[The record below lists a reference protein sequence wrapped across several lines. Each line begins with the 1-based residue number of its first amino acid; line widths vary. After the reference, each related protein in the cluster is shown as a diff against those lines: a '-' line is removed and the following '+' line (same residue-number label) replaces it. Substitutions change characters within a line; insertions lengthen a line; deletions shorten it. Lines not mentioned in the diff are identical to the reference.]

1 MRHRFA
7 VASAAVIALVTRSA
21 LAEPT
26 GAEPEKEE
34 AAEGRYPVAEAERP
48 LTLPRFILN
57 PEIDFDVR
65 RLNDAVGTHL
75 ANLTVGASFGVTD
88 NLSVRAIV
96 LPLELA
102 GTEPVHYGQT
112 TEVPGPTVG
121 ATYRFLHGPVEVG
134 ASLDA
139 SLITLSGLSGVVL
152 TPGVPVRIHA
162 GRKVR
167 IDSGAYLSLQLA
179 SVPGPT
185 GQNPAAASPSF
196 GGSRSDNV
204 AGLSVPVSVLYDIT
218 EPIHVGVS
226 TGFAIDDFS
235 DVDATAHI
243 PLGIF
248 AGYAIAGKDGPI
260 LDIDPFFTFTS
271 LFLPGPNPS
280 LPGGDASVAAPTEA
294 SPHKLVDT
302 GDYVIGVSVG
312 GFLYL

>member
-1 MRHRFA
+1 MRHRF
-7 VASAAVIALVTRSA
+7 VVAAVVVLVAPSA
-21 LAEPT
+21 LAEPSDV
-26 GAEPEKEE
+26 ESDKEDT
-34 AAEGRYPVAEAERP
+34 AEGRYPVAQAARP

-65 RLNDAVGTHL
+65 RLNDAVGTHF
-75 ANLTVGASFGVTD
+75 ANVTLGASFGATD
-88 NLSVRAIV
+88 NLSLRAIV

-102 GTEPVHYGQT
+102 GAEPLHYGQT
-112 TEVPGPTVG
+112 TEIPGPTVG
-121 ATYRFLHGPVEVG
+121 ATYRLLHGPVEVG

-139 SLITLSGLSGVVL
+139 SVITLSGLSGVVV
-152 TPGVPVRIHA
+152 TPGVPVRVHA

-167 IDSGAYLSLQLA
+167 IDTGAYLSIQRA
-179 SVPGPT
+179 SVPGPA
-185 GQNPAAASPSF
+185 GQNPAEVLPSF

-204 AGLSVPVSVLYDIT
+204 VGFSVPVGVLYDVT

-226 TGFAIDDFS
+226 TGFVIDDLT
-235 DVDATAHI
+235 DVDATARI

-280 LPGGDASVAAPTEA
+280 LPGGDASVTAPTEA
-294 SPHKLVDT
+294 PPHNLVDT